1 MNFMSF
7 TYRVTLN
14 VRHDTA
20 TETEDKERE
29 EPAHYEMGRQ
39 TAMKITEK
47 SCGYSGDIIFT
58 KPQVEK
64 SNYFTF
70 QSEGKTN

>member
-29 EPAHYEMGRQ
+29 EPAHYEMDSKQEKQYERPWQ
-39 TAMKITEK
+39 TN
-47 SCGYSGDIIFT
+47 
-58 KPQVEK
+58 
-64 SNYFTF
+64 SNENNREILWLFWRYHFH
-70 QSEGKTN
+70 